1 MIKTHVQE
9 IANQRGITTA
19 YQLQKALDISPSVAA
34 KIYSDDFEMI
44 SRKSLDRLCKVLNT
58 TPAELISYAVDSKK
72 QHRGK

>member
-9 IANQRGITTA
+9 IAKQRGITTA
-19 YQLQKALDISPSVAA
+19 YQLQKALNISPSVAA

-44 SRKSLDRLCKVLNT
+44 SRKSLDRLCKVLDT

-72 QHRGK
+72 QRRGK